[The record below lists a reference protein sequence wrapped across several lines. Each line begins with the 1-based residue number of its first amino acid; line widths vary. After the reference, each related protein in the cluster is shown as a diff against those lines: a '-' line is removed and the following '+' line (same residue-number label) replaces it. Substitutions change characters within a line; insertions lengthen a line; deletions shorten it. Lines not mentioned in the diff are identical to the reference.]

1 MGGQRSSPSKTT
13 TTTKLNSLNDG
24 EDALLLFHHLLP
36 LVGIIVEGRGEP
48 IHEPTDPTAES
59 TSNIAIGTVSSGGQ
73 YDDDDD
79 DIATG
84 CNNKDDVE

>member
-1 MGGQRSSPSKTT
+1 MTT
-13 TTTKLNSLNDG
+13 TTTTTEMKSLNDE

-59 TSNIAIGTVSSGGQ
+59 TSIIAIGTVPGGGQ
-73 YDDDDD
+73 
-79 DIATG
+79 
-84 CNNKDDVE
+84 

>member
-1 MGGQRSSPSKTT
+1 MK
-13 TTTKLNSLNDG
+13 SLNDE

-59 TSNIAIGTVSSGGQ
+59 TSNIAIGTVPGGGQ
-73 YDDDDD
+73 
-79 DIATG
+79 
-84 CNNKDDVE
+84 